1 MTLQNANEYVA
12 QNAARANEQFRP
24 LYHASAPVGWI
35 NDPNGFIHYQ
45 GQYHLYCQHHPYNT
59 VWGPM
64 HWGHW
69 TSNDLLRWQWHG
81 DVLAPDA
88 PFDALGCFSG
98 TALEQKGK
106 LYLMYTGVSRA
117 ADGEGAAQ
125 QQCIAESDGGFA
137 LRKWPE
143 NPVIRSRDLPEGASS
158 VDFRDPK
165 LFAVPGGYRAVM
177 ASRGEKGGQLLAY
190 DSSDLRR
197 WTFAGKPVEGV
208 GEMLEC
214 PDCFSL
220 GGHEVYIACVMGL
233 KADGLRFPAS
243 QTAVWLAEGRME
255 TLDFGLDF
263 YAPQTALAP
272 DGRRILIAWM
282 HSWDHEAPTHRLGH
296 LWANT
301 MTLPRELSWENG
313 KLLSRPAREVR
324 SLRRDARAFAGEFH
338 AACPNACELE
348 VEFAPR
354 PGGRLEIRLLD
365 GFLIEYDAASE
376 ILRVDRSACAYSM
389 GPGGAKE
396 KQPWAAANV
405 PLRDGKLIL
414 DVFVDACSVE
424 VFVNNGE
431 AVLSSAAYPGEAR
444 VASVQ
449 SANGACRG
457 TLWALAF
464 A

>member
-35 NDPNGFIHYQ
+35 NDPNGFIYAQ
-45 GQYHLYCQHHPYNT
+45 GQYHLYCQHHPYDS

-69 TSNDLLRWQWHG
+69 TSGDLLRWQWQG
-81 DVLAPDA
+81 DVLAPDE
-88 PFDALGCFSG
+88 PYDALGCFSG
-98 TALEQKGK
+98 TALERDGK
-106 LYLMYTGVSRA
+106 LYFMYTGVSRA
-117 ADGEGAAQ
+117 EDGKSVQ
-125 QQCIAESDGGFA
+125 QQCIAESDDGFS

-143 NPVIRSRDLPEGASS
+143 NPVIRSQDLPEGASA

-190 DSSDLRR
+190 DSSGLRR

-214 PDCFSL
+214 PDCFPL
-220 GGHEVYIACVMGL
+220 GGQEIYIACVMGL

-255 TLDFGLDF
+255 ALDFGLDF

-282 HSWDHEAPTHRLGH
+282 RSWGREAATHRLGH

-313 KLLSRPAREVR
+313 KLLSRPVREAR
-324 SLRRDARAFAGEFH
+324 SLRREARAFSGNFR

-348 VEFAPR
+348 VEFTPQL
-354 PGGRLEIRLLD
+354 GGRLEIRLLD

-396 KQPWAAANV
+396 EKPWAAANV
-405 PLRDGKLIL
+405 LLRDGKLIL

-424 VFVNNGE
+424 VFANDGE
-431 AVLSSAAYPGEAR
+431 AVLSSAVYPGETRA
-444 VASVQ
+444 AFVQ
-449 SANGACRG
+449 SANGACRS

-464 A
+464 E

>member
-45 GQYHLYCQHHPYNT
+45 GQYHLYCQHHPYDT

-117 ADGEGAAQ
+117 ADGKSVQ

-143 NPVIRSRDLPEGASS
+143 NPVIRSRDLLEGASS

-190 DSSDLRR
+190 DSPDLLH

-214 PDCFSL
+214 PDCFAL
-220 GGHEVYIACVMGL
+220 DGHEVYIACAMGL
-233 KADGLRFPAS
+233 PMDGLRFPGS

-255 TLDFGLDF
+255 ALDLGLDF

-348 VEFAPR
+348 VEFAPQQD
-354 PGGRLEIRLLD
+354 GKLEIRLLD

-405 PLRDGKLIL
+405 LLRDGKLIL

>member
-45 GQYHLYCQHHPYNT
+45 GQYHLYCQHHPYDT

-117 ADGEGAAQ
+117 ADGKSVQ

-190 DSSDLRR
+190 DSPDLLH

-214 PDCFSL
+214 PDCFAL
-220 GGHEVYIACVMGL
+220 DGHEVYIACAMGL
-233 KADGLRFPAS
+233 PMDGLRFPGS

-255 TLDFGLDF
+255 ALDLGLDF

-348 VEFAPR
+348 VEFAPQQD
-354 PGGRLEIRLLD
+354 GKLEIRLLD

-376 ILRVDRSACAYSM
+376 ILRVDRSACAYSNPAFGQM
-389 GPGGAKE
+389 FRMNAGVADSGRVE
-396 KQPWAAANV
+396 
-405 PLRDGKLIL
+405 RIDGTIYDSLEIMCSDLCLDLKLH
-414 DVFVDACSVE
+414 
-424 VFVNNGE
+424 
-431 AVLSSAAYPGEAR
+431 
-444 VASVQ
+444 ASVGRFKYSRNRDAGRSDGLYQ
-449 SANGACRG
+449 SG
-457 TLWALAF
+457 
-464 A
+464 

>member
-12 QNAARANEQFRP
+12 QNAAKANEQFRP

-45 GQYHLYCQHHPYNT
+45 GQYHLYCQHHPYDT

-69 TSNDLLRWQWHG
+69 TSNDLLRWQWQG

-98 TALEQKGK
+98 TALEQEGK

-117 ADGEGAAQ
+117 ADGEGAVQ
-125 QQCIAESDGGFA
+125 QQCIAESDDGFS

-190 DSSDLRR
+190 DSPDLLH

-214 PDCFSL
+214 PDCFAL
-220 GGHEVYIACVMGL
+220 DGHEVYIACAMGL
-233 KADGLRFPAS
+233 PMDGLRFPGS

-255 TLDFGLDF
+255 ALDLGLDF

-324 SLRRDARAFAGEFH
+324 SLRRDARAFARG
-338 AACPNACELE
+338 
-348 VEFAPR
+348 
-354 PGGRLEIRLLD
+354 D
-365 GFLIEYDAASE
+365 GFTRA
-376 ILRVDRSACAYSM
+376 
-389 GPGGAKE
+389 
-396 KQPWAAANV
+396 
-405 PLRDGKLIL
+405 
-414 DVFVDACSVE
+414 
-424 VFVNNGE
+424 
-431 AVLSSAAYPGEAR
+431 
-444 VASVQ
+444 
-449 SANGACRG
+449 
-457 TLWALAF
+457 
-464 A
+464 

>member
-45 GQYHLYCQHHPYNT
+45 GQYHLYCQHHPYDT

-117 ADGEGAAQ
+117 ADGKSVQ

-190 DSSDLRR
+190 DSPDLLH

-214 PDCFSL
+214 PDCFAL
-220 GGHEVYIACVMGL
+220 DGHEVYIACAMGL
-233 KADGLRFPAS
+233 PMDGLRFPGS
-243 QTAVWLAEGRME
+243 QTAVWLAAGRME
-255 TLDFGLDF
+255 ALDLGLDF

-396 KQPWAAANV
+396 EKPWAAANV
-405 PLRDGKLIL
+405 LLRDGKLIL

-424 VFVNNGE
+424 VFANDGE

>member
-45 GQYHLYCQHHPYNT
+45 GQYHLYCQHHPYDT

-117 ADGEGAAQ
+117 ADGKSVQ

-190 DSSDLRR
+190 DSPDLLH

-214 PDCFSL
+214 PDCFAL
-220 GGHEVYIACVMGL
+220 DGHEVYIACAMGL
-233 KADGLRFPAS
+233 PMDGLRFPGS

-255 TLDFGLDF
+255 ALDLGLDF

-324 SLRRDARAFAGEFH
+324 SLRRDARAFAGDFR

-365 GFLIEYDAASE
+365 GFLIEYDAARE

-396 KQPWAAANV
+396 EKPWAAVKAA
-405 PLRDGKLIL
+405 LKEGKLLL
-414 DVFVDACSVE
+414 DVFADACSVE
-424 VFVNNGE
+424 VFVNGGE
-431 AVLSSAAYPGEAR
+431 AVLSSAAYP
-444 VASVQ
+444 
-449 SANGACRG
+449 
-457 TLWALAF
+457 
-464 A
+464 